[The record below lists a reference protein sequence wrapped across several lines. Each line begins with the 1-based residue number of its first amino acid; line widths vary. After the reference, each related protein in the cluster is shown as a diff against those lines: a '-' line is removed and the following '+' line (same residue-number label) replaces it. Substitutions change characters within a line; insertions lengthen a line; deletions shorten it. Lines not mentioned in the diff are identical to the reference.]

1 MNKEKSSAGRIQW
14 GRMLKKLS
22 PYTIQKGFRYLK
34 HYGPK
39 EFWIRLHERFEP
51 EEVPYGPWYEA
62 MCLMKQRLRNR
73 DTTILST
80 VL

>member
-1 MNKEKSSAGRIQW
+1 MNKEKGSAGRIQW

-39 EFWIRLHERFEP
+39 
-51 EEVPYGPWYEA
+51 
-62 MCLMKQRLRNR
+62 
-73 DTTILST
+73 
-80 VL
+80 VLDKASRKI

>member
-39 EFWIRLHERFEP
+39 EFWIRFTKDLSRRKFLTDR
-51 EEVPYGPWYEA
+51 GMRL